1 MIIGRTDPE
10 PPPGLVGWR
19 RERLAC
25 TVLATLLSL
34 VALMPTLTVGLILDR
49 VIHTRAL
56 ATLAAVLIAF
66 LFFHFCE
73 VVFTWLND
81 RLLLHMSQGLAAR
94 AEDAFLERLAGLGF
108 QDLES
113 LAPGLVQERYAAR
126 SGEVR
131 FLIDWA
137 VGRVALGVGAVVT
150 AMALLLVHAGL
161 GAMVLALTLA
171 YGLLLVAAQRPLR
184 HAARAVQALRDKLAT
199 TAQEAFAG
207 SPTLRAHGAWTA
219 WLQRWR
225 GERHRHDEAVDRHSQ
240 LALRR
245 NLIGLVYER
254 LTQAA
259 ILGLGAM
266 EAMDGRLSIGQLVIL
281 NLLFR
286 QLSGQLR
293 QMAQLIQ
300 RRVVYQASRR
310 AGAAFWDA
318 LHADATATDPARA
331 SEICAARGTGAE
343 SANRTM
349 ASEACLALAVRD
361 LSFRT
366 RDGQWVL
373 RGLDFELPA
382 GATLGLVGASGA
394 GKSTLLKLLCGLYRP
409 TKGGVWRE
417 GRHCDRMSGGV
428 YLSQKEFLFG
438 GTVGDN
444 ILLGRPAAG
453 AGPDWLL
460 SELDLLRAHRR
471 GVCGVASEG
480 PSTGKSGG
488 SDRLPQADDLAS
500 GLSGG
505 ERQRVF
511 LARALQSTQAMTAT
525 GLFLDEPT
533 TALDPDRSRA
543 VAARMW
549 RAAREVDL
557 LVFATHDLTLAA
569 EADYLLW
576 LGEGRQLAFGP
587 SQLVLSAW
595 RAQAGEG
602 EQVEARASVPAVF

>member
-1 MIIGRTDPE
+1 MSASGQ
-10 PPPGLVGWR
+10 PPDPGLVGWQ

-34 VALMPTLTVGLILDR
+34 VALMPALTVGLILDR
-49 VIHTRAL
+49 VIHTRAM
-56 ATLAAVLIAF
+56 ATLAAVLMAF
-66 LFFHFCE
+66 LFFHLCE
-73 VVFTWLND
+73 LVFAWLND
-81 RLLLHMSQGLAAR
+81 RLLLHMSQAVAAR
-94 AEDAFLERLAGLGF
+94 EEDAFLARLARLGY

-113 LAPGLVQERYAAR
+113 LPPGLVQERYAAR

-137 VGRVALGVGAVVT
+137 VGRVALGVGAGVT
-150 AMALLLVHAGL
+150 ATALLLVHAGL
-161 GAMVLALTLA
+161 GAMVLAMSMA
-171 YGLLLVAAQRPLR
+171 YGLLLLAAQGPLR
-184 HAARAVQALRDKLAT
+184 DAARAVQALRDKLAT

-207 SPTLRAHGAWTA
+207 SPTLRAHGAWSA
-219 WLQRWR
+219 CLHRWQR
-225 GERHRHDEAVDRHSQ
+225 ERQGHDAAVDRHSQ
-240 LALRR
+240 RVLRR
-245 NLIGLVYER
+245 NLIGLAYER

-266 EAMDGRLSIGQLVIL
+266 EAMEGRLSIGQLVIL

-310 AGAAFWDA
+310 AGAAFWET
-318 LHADATATDPARA
+318 LRADAPTDDRGGDDEPCAVRGSGANSAHQRA
-331 SEICAARGTGAE
+331 
-343 SANRTM
+343 N
-349 ASEACLALAVRD
+349 SEAYPALTVRD
-361 LSFRT
+361 LSFRAPE
-366 RDGQWVL
+366 GQWVL

-409 TKGGVWRE
+409 TQGGVWRE
-417 GRHCDRMSGGV
+417 GLPCDRMPGNV
-428 YLSQKEFLFG
+428 YLSQKEYLFG

-444 ILLGRPAAG
+444 ILMGRKAEG

-460 SELDLLRAHRR
+460 SELDSPPDRR
-471 GVCGVASEG
+471 REVCGARADGTG
-480 PSTGKSGG
+480 PATTSAGL
-488 SDRLPQADDLAS
+488 DRLPQASDVAS

-511 LARALQSTQAMTAT
+511 LARALQSTQAMAST

-533 TALDPDRSRA
+533 TALDAARSQA
-543 VAARMW
+543 VASRMW
-549 RAAREVDL
+549 RAAREVNL
-557 LVFATHDLTLAA
+557 LVFATHDLALAA

-576 LGEGRQLAFGP
+576 LAEGRQLAFGP
-587 SQLVLSAW
+587 SQVVLAAW
-595 RAQAGEG
+595 RAQAGVG
-602 EQVEARASVPAVF
+602 KGTATATAEAAV